1 MKFKPDSFLF
11 LVIFC
16 FFLAACATPEIKIS
30 KDVVYQDPL
39 PKIEYE
45 YLLGPGDIVEI
56 VYHYTPKPDNREYYL
71 AVGDVIKVEFTYHG
85 NTNRQLTV
93 RPDGNIAMPRKGDL
107 HVIGLTPSQLQN
119 KITLLYSDIF
129 KNPVV
134 TITMI
139 QYNRAIDHLKKA
151 ITTSPRGQ
159 SKLSTIRP
167 DGYLSLPIID
177 DIKAA
182 GKTIPRLK
190 TIATKEYGK
199 LIRNLT
205 VSLILKKMNANLV
218 YIMGEVKKPD
228 YYLMERPSTVMQ
240 MLSKSG
246 GVLNTAEKSTIMVI
260 RRDKQNRPVA
270 RLVNLK
276 KIIEQGNIGHDITL
290 VQYDIIYVPKSRI
303 ARANLFMDQY
313 INQMIPDM
321 FTANYNMGGVLL
333 RHDPVIK

>member
-1 MKFKPDSFLF
+1 MKYKPNNFLF
-11 LVIFC
+11 LFLIC
-16 FFLAACATPEIKIS
+16 FFLAACAPAEIKIS
-30 KDVVYQDPL
+30 EDVVYQDPL
-39 PKIEYE
+39 PQIEYE
-45 YLLGPGDIVEI
+45 YLLGPGDVVEI
-56 VYHYTPKPDNREYYL
+56 VYHYTPKPDNSEYYL
-71 AVGDVIKVEFTYHG
+71 AVGDVIKVEFAYHG
-85 NTNRQLTV
+85 NINRQLTV

-107 HVIGLTPSQLQN
+107 HVIGLTPAQLQN

-190 TIATKEYGK
+190 AIATKEYSK

-205 VSLILKKMNANLV
+205 VSIILKKMRANLV

-228 YYLMERPSTVMQ
+228 YYLMERPTTVMQ

-303 ARANLFMDQY
+303 ARANLFVDQY
-313 INQMIPDM
+313 INQMIPDL